1 MCLLRYRYLNNWQSN
16 VPSLPDSLRLMD
28 LQIHQS
34 TYILHPLKYPFFHF
48 RCTYEPPSSWTV
60 CVSGGE
66 AGWTWSVWTGWVVWS
81 LTRIVPSVRTPSL
94 RSRYVRTHVS
104 CRVVTRSEQTKT
116 VNLIFIDIQTDRII
130 DKNLFFYFLGWIV

>member
-1 MCLLRYRYLNNWQSN
+1 MDKLWPTNQDLIKKSPQSFQVTNEIMCLLRYRYLNNWQSN

-28 LQIHQS
+28 LQTDQS

-94 RSRYVRTHVS
+94 RSRYVRTNPS
-104 CRVVTRSEQTKT
+104 CRVITNT
-116 VNLIFIDIQTDRII
+116 VVE
-130 DKNLFFYFLGWIV
+130 IVI